1 MQKRSQTFVSVP
13 NIDYMDMEE
22 ILRHIETLQE
32 MMQTMIAEMD
42 AIRLEINRL
51 QQSSLPEAPQLEP
64 QAPQPVRELQP
75 EPAPNLE
82 PVHEP
87 APQPEP
93 EPAHKPQPACDNR
106 PQERPDSLAEHY
118 EKNMNQRRLQNELAA
133 RRFADLSHSLSLNDR
148 FRYQRELLDNDRDAF
163 MQLMSAIDEM
173 ESWEDAADY
182 LGTYQWDEESPTVRD
197 FLSMIEQHF
206 KG

>member
-1 MQKRSQTFVSVP
+1 
-13 NIDYMDMEE
+13 MEE
-22 ILRHIETLQE
+22 ILRHMENLQA
-32 MMQTMIAEMD
+32 MMQAMIEEIE
-42 AIRLEINRL
+42 AIRLEIGRL
-51 QQSSLPEAPQLEP
+51 SVERNVEPEPTSEPTSEPEAP
-64 QAPQPVRELQP
+64 RP
-75 EPAPNLE
+75 EPEPKPEPTPE

-87 APQPEP
+87 APAPVQEP
-93 EPAHKPQPACDNR
+93 EPAPQPRPACDNR

-197 FLSMIEQHF
+197 FLSMIEKHF